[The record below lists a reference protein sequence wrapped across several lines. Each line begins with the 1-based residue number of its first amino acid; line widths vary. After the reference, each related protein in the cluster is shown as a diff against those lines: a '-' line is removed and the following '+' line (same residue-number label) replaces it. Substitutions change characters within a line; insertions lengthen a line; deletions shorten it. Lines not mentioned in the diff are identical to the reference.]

1 MKPRVKGLVEGYW
14 DMSTKKERKSETKV
28 NIPNG
33 ITVELNDTEL
43 AIKGPLGTNAKSFVR
58 IPVSL
63 SLVDDDIVIKATG
76 HRKFDLSVMNTARSL
91 IKNMI
96 HGATKGFSYRLKMV
110 YAHFPMSVKITG
122 DKVLIENF
130 YGERSPRVAKIMG
143 ECKLKTD
150 GDDVVVDGISLEDV
164 GQTAANIER
173 ATKVKKKDQ
182 RVFLDGIYV
191 YEKTKR

>member
-1 MKPRVKGLVEGYW
+1 
-14 DMSTKKERKSETKV
+14 MSTKKERKSETKV

-96 HGATKGFSYRLKMV
+96 HGATKGFS
-110 YAHFPMSVKITG
+110 
-122 DKVLIENF
+122 
-130 YGERSPRVAKIMG
+130 
-143 ECKLKTD
+143 
-150 GDDVVVDGISLEDV
+150 
-164 GQTAANIER
+164 
-173 ATKVKKKDQ
+173 
-182 RVFLDGIYV
+182 
-191 YEKTKR
+191 